1 MEHVGATLL
10 QVPEERHVVVVAP
23 LLRVKP
29 TLQENVD
36 TEPVVPVGGDTAP
49 LEGTGA
55 LTLHATGMHVGVGW
69 LHPPLAR
76 HTVVVLPERA

>member
-1 MEHVGATLL
+1 MKKRARLMEHVGATLL

-49 LEGTGA
+49 LVGTGA
-55 LTLHATGMHVGVGW
+55 LTLHAT
-69 LHPPLAR
+69 AA
-76 HTVVVLPERA
+76 E